1 MESGG
6 LDAEAVEALHAS
18 SAGRGS
24 APKAPGA
31 VGRRSESRGAFLDLI
46 TQLRRRPARTDSAK
60 RLSVTPNEHFS
71 RWRRSMPA
79 SRDGSRGAPF
89 EKRGDGT

>member
-1 MESGG
+1 MASGG
-6 LDAEAVEALHAS
+6 LDAKAVEALHAS

-31 VGRRSESRGAFLDLI
+31 VGCRSESGGAFPDLI

-60 RLSVTPNEHFS
+60 RRCVTPSRHFS
-71 RWRRSMPA
+71 RRQRSMPA
-79 SRDGSRGAPF
+79 SRDGSQAAPF